1 MSTDE
6 HILEFDPFEGDFS
19 EQGDTVL
26 SNKMVVAAKEHECCH
41 CKNTIAKGERHRC
54 QTGKYG
60 DFMTHRWCA
69 DCCALMARI
78 VSAEDH
84 TEYGDDDCDVFC
96 DAVLAF
102 EKRATQPGKQG
113 EQTNG

>member
-6 HILEFDPFEGDFS
+6 SILAFDPFEGDFG

-69 DCCALMARI
+69 ICCDLMARI
-78 VSAEDH
+78 VAAEDY
-84 TEYGDDDCDVFC
+84 TVDGDDDCDVFT
-96 DAVLAF
+96 DAVLAY
-102 EKRATQPGKQG
+102 EQRATQAAKQG
-113 EQTNG
+113 EKP

>member
-6 HILEFDPFEGDFS
+6 SILAFDPFDGDFG
-19 EQGDTVL
+19 EPGDTVL

-54 QTGKYG
+54 QVGKYG

-69 DCCALMARI
+69 GCCDLMARI
-78 VSAEDH
+78 VAADEH
-84 TEYGDDDCDVFC
+84 TDDVGDDCDVFTN
-96 DAVLAF
+96 AVLAY
-102 EKRATQPGKQG
+102 EQRATQAAKQG
-113 EQTNG
+113 GAA